1 MGLKHGIIFTTHRSN
16 NRRSNQSQVCAN
28 SFLFLCIFHQHV
40 LEDDQIICTRTNMY
54 WMINMYW
61 MMNGYSM
68 MIIIYIYVEAS
79 CHMRRES
86 GCQVRRKN
94 LWAQIA
100 TAHCTG
106 NCTVT
111 HSTLHWKLRY
121 TLHSTVLN
129 IALRCT
135 DYCTALTI
143 ALQHIALCTL
153 YTTVL

>member
-68 MIIIYIYVEAS
+68 MIIIYI
-79 CHMRRES
+79 
-86 GCQVRRKN
+86 
-94 LWAQIA
+94 
-100 TAHCTG
+100 CTG
-106 NCTVT
+106 IVPHEEREWMPGEKEEFMGTDCNC
-111 HSTLHWKLRY
+111 TLHWQLHCGAQQTALETALY
-121 TLHSTVLN
+121 TALHC
-129 IALRCT
+129 AKH
-135 DYCTALTI
+135 CTAM
-143 ALQHIALCTL
+143 H
-153 YTTVL
+153 